1 MSGYDINFSITVLC
15 PSCGEALP
23 SHSYLTESKTT
34 GVPFDR
40 DNPYERKDRRV
51 FITPCAKCFKPVQD
65 VAPLVEA
72 LRKISEAGHRYAS
85 TAHIGLIADDALTTI
100 DAQERGV

>member
-1 MSGYDINFSITVLC
+1 MKRYDLRDFGSRGPGLEEATDGEVVLY
-15 PSCGEALP
+15 S
-23 SHSYLTESKTT
+23 
-34 GVPFDR
+34 
-40 DNPYERKDRRV
+40 
-51 FITPCAKCFKPVQD
+51 D

-100 DAQERGV
+100 DAQEMGV